1 MNIISQHKEAIINL
15 CKKHRVKSLSVF
27 GSALREDFKEDSD
40 VDFSVVFDRT
50 VLNDPLDY
58 AQNYLDLIDE
68 LEKELNR
75 KVDLISEEGLRNRF
89 FIKELN
95 QTKKLFYAV

>member
-1 MNIISQHKEAIINL
+1 VNIIEQHKEALIHL
-15 CKKHRVKSLSVF
+15 CVKHHVKSLAVF
-27 GSALREDFKEDSD
+27 GSALREDFKADSD
-40 VDFSVVFDRT
+40 VDFSVVFDRE

-58 AQNYLDLIDE
+58 GRNYLDLIDE

-75 KVDLISEEGLRNRF
+75 RVDLVSEEGLRNRF

-95 QTKKLFYAV
+95 QTKKIFYAT

>member
-1 MNIISQHKEAIINL
+1 MYIISQYKEALINL
-15 CKKHRVKSLSVF
+15 CKKHHVKSLSVF
-27 GSALREDFKEDSD
+27 GSALREDFKEDND

-50 VLNDPLDY
+50 ILNDPLDY
-58 AQNYLDLIDE
+58 GQNYLDLIDA

-75 KVDLISEEGLRNRF
+75 KVDLVSEEGLRNRF

-95 QTKKLFYAV
+95 QTKKLLYAA